1 MAQLTSNKILDL
13 ISDNDFIGYVGL
25 AEEPKYIDGVKVNLG
40 YNQHIIYAQGNATQ
54 QLSRPLPLVNVKYRP
69 TTQLTITHFVSDPT

>member
-25 AEEPKYIDGVKVNLG
+25 AEEPKYIDDVKV
-40 YNQHIIYAQGNATQ
+40 QITE
-54 QLSRPLPLVNVKYRP
+54 
-69 TTQLTITHFVSDPT
+69 LTILDCTFFVISYII